1 MLPNLTRLF
10 LILIFSFLLLSSSF
24 AQNIVHVT
32 PAGAGNMD
40 GSTWSD
46 ALNGDQLRTA
56 IRTAPS
62 NSTFWIAAGTYKPH
76 PTSRDSAFYIM
87 NKRIDLYGGF
97 TGTETSVSQRDYI
110 NNPTILS
117 GAVHPSDSAQY
128 SDVVIRYE
136 NADSSV
142 LDGFV
147 IRDAHG
153 RTALLNQ
160 SQMYET
166 AQSRVFVRNS
176 TFRNNKSIYNSQ
188 AAAFIN
194 PMAGHAMFHFFNCDF
209 TENYNGALG
218 IRHGTEYF
226 ANSSTIVADSC
237 RFYNNQGNV
246 VVLNGVSRTNNS
258 ATISLNRCEF
268 KDNYEIQTGAI
279 IMFAP
284 AVYLGQTV
292 PEGVVSLELDS
303 CYFFNN
309 NVSNTVYYFPN
320 MADSSRFLMNNCVID
335 SNGYSNP
342 SLPYGHGNTAVVLL
356 SRTRTN
362 KNYILNTRINNSSSY
377 YHPAQST
384 TVAISAEKPGIDST
398 FIYNVLFNNCQN
410 MNTNIAHQAFNGR
423 KSAVYLVNSTLFKNE
438 ISTQRGWRM
447 ILNEGINTTGT
458 GAVTHFYI
466 QNSIIWPSTKHWG
479 AISVPKQLI
488 NNSENYA
495 EPGTTKLFM
504 QNSIINTFADGGS
517 LSNIG
522 VDLGGNILQEPLF
535 KDSAAG
541 NFALVCSTGI
551 DQGNDA
557 LYNTSLGGMVDLN
570 QKDRFNGTIDI
581 GAFEHYPDS
590 VVVSISGPATV
601 CTGQEATF
609 FATAENDGTDPVY
622 QWFINGSQ
630 SATTGNSFTT
640 ASLNNNDV
648 VSVIVTSSQ
657 RCIEKDK
664 DTSSLQITVLPPGS
678 TPAINVSH
686 STLPACAGS
695 DIVFTANTNIQLPV
709 YQWSVNG
716 NSTGSNSNIFS
727 SNLLQDGDKVS
738 LTVSG
743 NHNSCSGMTP
753 VQLDS
758 DTTTISLTTPEV
770 PIVQIVASPAGNVLP
785 FSITVTNP
793 LPGWN
798 YTLYKNNASTQ
809 LTGTVFQNIQDTG
822 VYEVRASGSGCYTSN
837 TAVSNIIVRN
847 AMPIQNVFTTL
858 VLHPVPVRDALTVSG
873 INAQMNLRYCKI
885 FDAKGRLIYLKNI
898 EGNTDLVIKEFNNF
912 PAGTYVVCFDD
923 NIGRTKS
930 YKVVKV
936 N

>member
-1 MLPNLTRLF
+1 MLTRLYLVF
-10 LILIFSFLLLSSSF
+10 IFSFLFVSGSF
-24 AQNIVHVT
+24 AQNIIHVS

-40 GSTWSD
+40 GSNWAN
-46 ALNGDQLRTA
+46 ALNGDQLRVA
-56 IRTAPS
+56 IRSAPA
-62 NSTFWIAAGTYKPH
+62 NTTFWIAAGTYKPH
-76 PTSRDSAFYIM
+76 ATSRDSSFYIM

-97 TGTETSVSQRDYI
+97 AGTETSVAQRDLI
-110 NNPTILS
+110 NNHTILS

-128 SDVVIRYE
+128 SDVVIRYD

-166 AQSRVFVRNS
+166 SQSRVFVRNS
-176 TFRNNKSIYNSQ
+176 IFKNNKSIYNSQ

-209 TENYNGALG
+209 TENYNGAIG

-226 ANSSTIVADSC
+226 ANRSTIVADSC
-237 RFYNNQGNV
+237 RFYNNIGNV
-246 VVLNGVSRTNNS
+246 VVLNGVSRINNAAS
-258 ATISLNRCEF
+258 ISLNRCEF
-268 KDNYEIQTGAI
+268 KNNTEIQTGAI

-284 AVYLGQTV
+284 AVYLGQTI
-292 PEGVVSLELDS
+292 PEGVVSLDLDS
-303 CYFFNN
+303 CYFGDN

-320 MADSSRFLMNNCVID
+320 MADSSRFFMSNCVID

-342 SLPYGHGNTAVVLL
+342 SLPYGHGNTAVVMS
-356 SRTRTN
+356 SRTRIN

-384 TVAISAEKPGIDST
+384 TVAITAEQPGTDST

-410 MNTNIAHQAFNGR
+410 MNTNIAHQSFNGR
-423 KSAVYLVNSTLFKNE
+423 KSAVYLINSTLFKNE
-438 ISTQRGWRM
+438 VSTKLGWRM
-447 ILNEGINTTGT
+447 ILNEGINTIGS
-458 GAVTHFYI
+458 GAVAHFYI

-479 AISVPKQLI
+479 TFNVPKQLI
-488 NNSENYA
+488 NNSTNYA
-495 EPGTTKLFM
+495 EPGNTKLFM

-522 VDLGGNILQEPLF
+522 MDMGGNILHEPIF

-551 DQGNDA
+551 NQGNDA

-570 QKDRFNGTIDI
+570 QKHRFNGTIDI

-590 VVVSISGPATV
+590 VVLSMSGPTTLCA
-601 CTGQEATF
+601 GEQATF
-609 FATAENDGTDPVY
+609 MASAENGGTDPVY
-622 QWFINGSQ
+622 QWFINGVQ
-630 SATTGNSFTT
+630 SGIGESFTT
-640 ASLNNNDV
+640 ASLNDNDV

-657 RCIEKDK
+657 KCIEKDK
-664 DTSSLQITVLPPGS
+664 DSSYLAISVLPPVAAP
-678 TPAINVSH
+678 TLTVTH
-686 STLPACAGS
+686 STMPVCTGS
-695 DIVFTANTNIQLPV
+695 EIVFTATTTVQQPV
-709 YQWSVNG
+709 YQWKVNG
-716 NSTGSNSNIFS
+716 NSIGSNSNVFS
-727 SNLLQDGDKVS
+727 SNILQHGDKVS

-743 NHNSCSGMTP
+743 NYNTCGGMSQ
-753 VQLDS
+753 VQVHS
-758 DTTTISLTTPEV
+758 DTTTVNLISQEV
-770 PIVQIVASPAGNVLP
+770 PTVHIEASPAGNVLP

-793 LPGWN
+793 LAGWN
-798 YTLYKNNASTQ
+798 YTLYRNNVSTQ
-809 LTGTVFQNIQDTG
+809 LTGTVFHNLQDTG
-822 VYEVRASGSGCYTSN
+822 VYEVRASGSGCYTTN
-837 TAVSNIIVRN
+837 TAVSNIIVKN
-847 AMPIQNVFTTL
+847 AMQPPAVTPTL

-873 INAQMNLRYCKI
+873 ITAQMNLRYCKI
-885 FDAKGRLIYLKNI
+885 FDAKGRLVYLKNI
-898 EGNTDLVIKEFNNF
+898 EGISGLVINEFNHF
-912 PAGTYVVCFDD
+912 SAGTYVVSFVD
-923 NIGRTKS
+923 GSGEVKS
-930 YKVVKV
+930 YKVVKL